1 MTKIVSLPRFDK
13 EMERVYRYILSYTKN
28 ETIAN
33 NIYNEIIDDI
43 ERLRVFPNIGQ
54 IEPDLKSALTVRSL
68 VILKNYK
75 IYYFVKDDIVF
86 IYSIWDCRRNPQ
98 GLKL

>member
-68 VILKNYK
+68 VI
-75 IYYFVKDDIVF
+75 VVSSHD
-86 IYSIWDCRRNPQ
+86 NP
-98 GLKL
+98 